1 MPLTHRFM
9 FHASESRQ
17 REEKTMTTTISILSQ
32 IALEAREFS
41 DAALT
46 DGFDAADALDQI
58 LDIAKLAEKKLEG
71 IPLNAPIAVLA
82 ILGSETMCDDVLDMV
97 EFCFDHVLRDREGA
111 LAVKAKLDRFIGVY
125 GAPDTEQAA
134 HACSSAE
141 GDAWDRA
148 VELSRLI
155 GGRYPSDPAH
165 EAHGLKAFIF
175 DDGIGTQDP
184 QALRALM
191 ETSRLNTPF
200 ELRPDQL
207 VTSAGNSEVEDART
221 MKS

>member
-1 MPLTHRFM
+1 
-9 FHASESRQ
+9 
-17 REEKTMTTTISILSQ
+17 MTTTISILSQ
-32 IALEAREFS
+32 IALDAREFT

-46 DGFDAADALDQI
+46 EGFDPADAHDQI
-58 LDIAKLAEKKLEG
+58 LDIANLAEKKLEG

-97 EFCFDHVLRDREGA
+97 EFCFEHVLRDREGA
-111 LAVKAKLDRFIGVY
+111 LAVKAKLDRFIAVY
-125 GAPDTEQAA
+125 GAPDSEKSA

-155 GGRYPSDPAH
+155 GGRHPSDPAR
-165 EAHGLKAFIF
+165 EAPSMSAFVF
-175 DDGIGTQDP
+175 DDAIGTQDP
-184 QALRALM
+184 QALRDLM
-191 ETSRLNTPF
+191 DSNRRNTPF

-207 VTSAGNSEVEDART
+207 VTSAGNTEVEDTRT
-221 MKS
+221 KKS